1 MGQEHS
7 ILLAIM
13 IFLIFQNSPKQK
25 NSLHQQYLK
34 SVGLIEFVFFSAKK
48 NIFRILHFSKGFP
61 YCRIGSQSNCK
72 SHCDIQYDM

>member
-34 SVGLIEFVFFSAKK
+34 SVGLIEFIFFIQCEKIFSEFF
-48 NIFRILHFSKGFP
+48 IFRKDFLTVG
-61 YCRIGSQSNCK
+61 
-72 SHCDIQYDM
+72 

>member
-25 NSLHQQYLK
+25 NSLYQQFLK
-34 SVGLIEFVFFSAKK
+34 SVGLIGLY
-48 NIFRILHFSKGFP
+48 LHLIKIQNPFQKYRLFKYIYAST
-61 YCRIGSQSNCK
+61 YC
-72 SHCDIQYDM
+72 

>member
-34 SVGLIEFVFFSAKK
+34 SVGLTPIWNILGLIEFVFFSVRKK
-48 NIFRILHFSKGFP
+48 IFSEFFIFRKDFLTVE
-61 YCRIGSQSNCK
+61 
-72 SHCDIQYDM
+72 